1 MKNLDQIIVSPN
13 STIRETLVAIDR
25 GLMGVALVACK
36 DLMLLGTVT
45 DGDIRRA
52 LIKNASLSD
61 SIETIMTRDFIK
73 AHKDISK
80 SDLIALMQYE
90 GITQIP

>member
-25 GLMGVALVACK
+25 GVMGVALVTDEK
-36 DLMLLGTVT
+36 LLLLGTVT

-52 LIKNASLSD
+52 LIKNASLD
-61 SIETIMTRDFIK
+61 DCIESIMTRDFIK
-73 AHKDISK
+73 AHKNTYSHFPLTPYK
-80 SDLIALMQYE
+80 SLIF
-90 GITQIP
+90 P